1 MSFKKVIYEN
11 YFFTKKCYYLLH
23 LYYKLLYYHRSTL
36 GQFSSARVTNFQ
48 KLFFFRWKMLILTEL
63 QDVRKLT
70 RLTFVRTWQKKIHFP
85 FSCMEKFAS
94 SLFLKKKYC
103 WKVFGTKKFVA
114 QPMVFMHCLFVIEKC
129 VEVENFQNI
138 N

>member
-48 KLFFFRWKMLILTEL
+48 KLFFSLENANFNRITRCTKINSANFCSNLTKKNSFSIFMHGKICQFSVFE
-63 QDVRKLT
+63 
-70 RLTFVRTWQKKIHFP
+70 KKILLKSFWHKKVCRSTDGIYALP
-85 FSCMEKFAS
+85 FRHRKMC
-94 SLFLKKKYC
+94 
-103 WKVFGTKKFVA
+103 
-114 QPMVFMHCLFVIEKC
+114 
-129 VEVENFQNI
+129 
-138 N
+138 

>member
-1 MSFKKVIYEN
+1 MKIISLQ
-11 YFFTKKCYYLLH
+11 KKCYYLLH

-48 KLFFFRWKMLILTEL
+48 KLFFSLENANFNRITRCTKINSANFCSNLT
-63 QDVRKLT
+63 
-70 RLTFVRTWQKKIHFP
+70 KKNS
-85 FSCMEKFAS
+85 FSIFMHGKICQFSVFE
-94 SLFLKKKYC
+94 KKYC

>member
-1 MSFKKVIYEN
+1 MKIISLQ
-11 YFFTKKCYYLLH
+11 KKCYYLLH

-48 KLFFFRWKMLILTEL
+48 KLFFLLENANFNRITRCTKINSANFCSNLT
-63 QDVRKLT
+63 
-70 RLTFVRTWQKKIHFP
+70 KKIHFP

-129 VEVENFQNI
+129 VELEGENFQNI